1 MYFDKKSRQVKNAW
15 VSTGGKYYYLNN
27 LGYRASGWKVD
38 DKTGQ
43 TYYLDPTNGEM
54 RKGWMNL
61 NNSWYYLG
69 LNGVMKKGWLNLNGK
84 WYYFTPNGQM
94 VVNQSMYIDD
104 GVYKFGQDGAMY

>member
-1 MYFDKKSRQVKNAW
+1 M
-15 VSTGGKYYYLNN
+15 
-27 LGYRASGWKVD
+27 D
-38 DKTGQ
+38 D
-43 TYYLDPTNGEM
+43 
-54 RKGWMNL
+54 L

-104 GVYKFGQDGAMY
+104 GVYKFRQDGAMY